1 MSRADRARRGLS
13 LIEAVAALAIVGA
26 TSLGALSVASSG
38 TFAAE
43 RARRA
48 HEAQA
53 LLEETRVRLALATES
68 ELRLLPD
75 SLAGGAFD
83 APFAEYAW
91 RSDVRPDARYPGLF
105 LITIEVRWNDGV
117 VVAEGAEYRPAAR
130 SVADAPAGG
139 RR

>member
-1 MSRADRARRGLS
+1 VSRADRGRRGLS

-38 TFAAE
+38 THAAE

-75 SLAGGAFD
+75 SLAGGTFD
-83 APFAEYAW
+83 APFTDYAW

-105 LITIEVRWNDGV
+105 LVTVEVRWNDGI
-117 VVAEGAEYRPAAR
+117 VVAESAEYRPGGRIVAA
-130 SVADAPAGG
+130 APSGG